1 MHHMYYSSGIFGWV
15 MGVMHLVLPVVV
27 IFILFRLFTGRGN
40 SPLPAQGYRQ
50 EREPLEILKERYV
63 RGEISREEFQRM
75 KEEIRG

>member
-15 MGVMHLVLPVVV
+15 MGVMHLALPIMV
-27 IFILFRLFTGRGN
+27 IFILFRLFTGRES
-40 SPLPAQGYRQ
+40 SPLPVQGYRQ
-50 EREPLEILKERYV
+50 ERDPLEILKERYV